1 MEELILKERKI
12 REDIVNAINDA
23 NLPAFILKPII
34 KELYDEIIALDNE
47 QYAEALKIKEAQEK
61 EETKEEDKKD
71 EEEE

>member
-34 KELYDEIIALDNE
+34 KELHDEIIALDNE